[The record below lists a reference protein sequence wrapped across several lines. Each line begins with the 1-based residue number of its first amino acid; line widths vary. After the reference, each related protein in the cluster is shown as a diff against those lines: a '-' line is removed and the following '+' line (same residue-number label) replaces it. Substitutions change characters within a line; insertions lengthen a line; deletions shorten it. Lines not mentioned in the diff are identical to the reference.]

1 LIVVGVEPGK
11 VHGAEQLDGADLEGR
26 LEPYLG
32 SDGPD
37 WECHYRPVANQHVL
51 VICVRPPL
59 PSDPIYTL
67 RKSLDRN
74 WAGTVFIRRGSK
86 TVPADD
92 KELAMLQRRLLA
104 GQPSTSIDGLIAV
117 ERSHDDGDLE
127 IPRCDVDERD
137 LQPVIDARRQEL
149 SLSPNQLPPDWFGR
163 PPSGVQEVIEGIS
176 RYNSKLPKYN
186 KALDEHM
193 VEYERWLRGWIT
205 MMLAFSAD
213 PPLIVH
219 VHNRSAGNLER
230 VQVELRVS
238 AALKVYEDDQA
249 EDVANPQPPEPPKQP
264 GASPYAVISPRF
276 SPGTPLFGEPDAD
289 VEVSDGVTILRFRP
303 VHLRPQAHVNLPV
316 LRVIAV
322 GDEQPRSVRAQ
333 WKATATSHNGV
344 AGGQLN
350 LTVSDNAVQPDLQ
363 RVMQLLGLSGQR

>member
-1 LIVVGVEPGK
+1 MALNIDPTRRPMRPSDWDAVAQAVLNADPTDETDWIEWKGALDLGTRQGKFKVARAILGFANRDTARALRNLVGHALIVVGVEPGK

-137 LQPVIDARRQEL
+137 LQPVIRCTAPR
-149 SLSPNQLPPDWFGR
+149 
-163 PPSGVQEVIEGIS
+163 
-176 RYNSKLPKYN
+176 
-186 KALDEHM
+186 A
-193 VEYERWLRGWIT
+193 
-205 MMLAFSAD
+205 
-213 PPLIVH
+213 
-219 VHNRSAGNLER
+219 
-230 VQVELRVS
+230 
-238 AALKVYEDDQA
+238 
-249 EDVANPQPPEPPKQP
+249 VAVP
-264 GASPYAVISPRF
+264 
-276 SPGTPLFGEPDAD
+276 
-289 VEVSDGVTILRFRP
+289 
-303 VHLRPQAHVNLPV
+303 
-316 LRVIAV
+316 
-322 GDEQPRSVRAQ
+322 
-333 WKATATSHNGV
+333 
-344 AGGQLN
+344 
-350 LTVSDNAVQPDLQ
+350 
-363 RVMQLLGLSGQR
+363 